1 MNEKRQNSISIY
13 TAMEE
18 MVTTDHHHIPTAR
31 QVVTKLT
38 YKASAFEL
46 RRMAA
51 NSSKFPV
58 RKYSHLPPAQT
69 LVSADQSGTYDIQ
82 VILTLQNLP
91 PKRHW
96 LEVSDFT
103 EAKAATCT
111 VLALSRPIGTDAL
124 ESTSNG
130 EQYLMAE
137 LTYMVLGKPGL

>member
-13 TAMEE
+13 TARQE

-38 YKASAFEL
+38 YKASDFEL

-58 RKYSHLPPAQT
+58 IST
-69 LVSADQSGTYDIQ
+69 LR
-82 VILTLQNLP
+82 NLP
-91 PKRHW
+91 QKRHW
-96 LEVSDFT
+96 LEVLDFI

-130 EQYLMAE
+130 ERYLMAE
-137 LTYMVLGKPGL
+137 LTYMVLGKPGS